1 MLDWPFKYDLK
12 KSNDSVKYDTPE
24 NIKPIDQWL
33 RQGGRKSRWT
43 VPLTKA
49 KGSRGGRNSPSPNT
63 GGYFGLVPR
72 QSLTTPKNLIKIKK
86 IVYGRFLESP
96 PNLKFK

>member
-1 MLDWPFKYDLK
+1 MAQAGLNYEINRTKILLDWPFKYDLK

-49 KGSRGGRNSPSPNT
+49 KGLRGGRNSPSPNT
-63 GGYFGLVPR
+63 GGYFGLNR
-72 QSLTTPKNLIKIKK
+72 S
-86 IVYGRFLESP
+86 SP
-96 PNLKFK
+96 GP